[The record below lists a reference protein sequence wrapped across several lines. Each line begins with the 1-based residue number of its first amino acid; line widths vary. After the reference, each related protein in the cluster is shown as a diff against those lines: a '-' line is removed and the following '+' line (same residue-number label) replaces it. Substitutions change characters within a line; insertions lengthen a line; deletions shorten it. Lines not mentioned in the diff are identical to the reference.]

1 MYSELTHWEVEDS
14 SGAENTLE
22 LWKQVLALF
31 LDLLKVK
38 DEIIIYKYIL
48 YKRKSIIFHQIG
60 KEKLD

>member
-1 MYSELTHWEVEDS
+1 MYSELIHWEVEDS

-48 YKRKSIIFHQIG
+48 YKRKSIFHQIG